1 MYFFH
6 YYVGLPVAFFYS
18 LLTSYFLLSYF
29 QDKKKTNMFLFCIGV
44 LHLSSLFI
52 MPVLCFT
59 IVLLPTNDLFFEYN
73 EKAYSFIIEAISY
86 TNHVLNKFIY
96 PIIEIYLTSGYISAR
111 YKFLHIS
118 LKEWILNLNAY
129 WLTVIGLIIHAI
141 FVDFYENTLEFLL
154 NYLNI
159 MDLINV

>member
-1 MYFFH
+1 MIF
-6 YYVGLPVAFFYS
+6 
-18 LLTSYFLLSYF
+18 
-29 QDKKKTNMFLFCIGV
+29 
-44 LHLSSLFI
+44 
-52 MPVLCFT
+52 
-59 IVLLPTNDLFFEYN
+59 FFEYN
-73 EKAYSFIIEAISY
+73 EKAYSFIIEIISY

-118 LKEWILNLNAY
+118 LKECIINLNAY

-159 MDLINV
+159 MDLMFILKLLFL